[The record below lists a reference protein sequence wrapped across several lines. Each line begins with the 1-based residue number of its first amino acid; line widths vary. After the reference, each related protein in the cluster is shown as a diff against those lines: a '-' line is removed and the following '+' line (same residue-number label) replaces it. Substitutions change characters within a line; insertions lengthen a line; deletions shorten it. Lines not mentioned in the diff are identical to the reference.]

1 MRPKALMVAPLPL
14 LLQALRQGH
23 LIGLELGGE
32 VWVHV
37 EWQIHGHFHMEQHD
51 ALLRFD
57 ER

>member
-1 MRPKALMVAPLPL
+1 MVAPLPL

-32 VWVHV
+32 FWVHV
-37 EWQIHGHFHMEQHD
+37 DWQIHGHFHMEQHD